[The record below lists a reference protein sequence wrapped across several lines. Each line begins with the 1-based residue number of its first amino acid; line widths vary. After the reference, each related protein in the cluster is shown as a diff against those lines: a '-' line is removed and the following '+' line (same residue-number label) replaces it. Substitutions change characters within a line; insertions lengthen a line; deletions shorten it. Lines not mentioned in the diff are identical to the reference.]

1 LSLPWWSG
9 VRGAHPHLYPL
20 PSRERNGERSPHV
33 KAKGWREELSRR
45 GRGTERGAL
54 PSRQRDG
61 ESSPHVKA
69 KERKEE
75 PCHRGKGMER
85 AALTSR
91 QRDGESSPHVEA
103 KGWREELSRRG
114 KGMERGA
121 LPSKGQDREG
131 GTLPSREKKE
141 SVKPTSHQGR
151 EVLSPLRERG
161 SSLYPLSSPP
171 VRVTSLRSLSPPR
184 ERVRVRGQSSLPW
197 RERVRVR
204 GRRQQ
209 RNMCHRSTS
218 RAHAL

>member
-1 LSLPWWSG
+1 ME
-9 VRGAHPHLYPL
+9 RGALT
-20 PSRERNGERSPHV
+20 SRERNGKRSPPIE
-33 KAKGWREELSRR
+33 AKGWREQPSRQ
-45 GRGTERGAL
+45 GKGTERGAL
-54 PSRQRDG
+54 P
-61 ESSPHVKA
+61 
-69 KERKEE
+69 
-75 PCHRGKGMER
+75 
-85 AALTSR
+85 SR